1 VYDNAI
7 SLPYLIR
14 RGALLLVALS
24 ICSVLSP
31 SRSAAQPIADS
42 SLPSFHIMI
51 DGAGFIPFNSS
62 YRINY
67 ESSLVGMPIELSG
80 GFDFP
85 VNQSFASALMVR
97 YRRRTA
103 LYVSDLSISTIE
115 IEPGIRA
122 FLEKSHPKDLRL
134 YGSGGFLLIRS
145 TVSGVLQATK
155 DGSPPTLENAS
166 KDYYNIG
173 IGLGLG
179 VEYAL
184 DFHSSFYAGLKV
196 GVYLANSIKTGGLG
210 NAGGLS
216 LGIGYRYAFY

>member
-1 VYDNAI
+1 
-7 SLPYLIR
+7 
-14 RGALLLVALS
+14 
-24 ICSVLSP
+24 
-31 SRSAAQPIADS
+31 
-42 SLPSFHIMI
+42 MI

-67 ESSLVGMPIELSG
+67 ESKLIGLPIELSG

-85 VNQSFASALMVR
+85 VNQTLASALLVN

-103 LYVSDLSISTIE
+103 MYVSDLSISTIE

-134 YGSGGFLLIRS
+134 YGSAGLLLIRS
-145 TVSGVLQATK
+145 TVSGVLQSTK
-155 DGSPPTLENAS
+155 DGSPPVAMNAS

-179 VEYAL
+179 VEYAT
-184 DFHSSFYAGLKV
+184 DVHSSFYAGLKV
-196 GVYLANSIKTGGLG
+196 GVYLANSTRTGGLG